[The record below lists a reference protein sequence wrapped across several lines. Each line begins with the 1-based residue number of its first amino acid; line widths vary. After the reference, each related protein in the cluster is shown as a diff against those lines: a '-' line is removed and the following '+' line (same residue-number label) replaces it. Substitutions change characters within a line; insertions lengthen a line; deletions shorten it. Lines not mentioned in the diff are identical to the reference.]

1 MQRAIEEAMRDVAN
15 DKALEEALKERFSV
29 KYCKIDVQNNTINI
43 ADREIKL
50 HEINQNKEQM
60 IKQFRENR
68 EQEAQR
74 KQRKGPS
81 LKGL

>member
-1 MQRAIEEAMRDVAN
+1 MI
-15 DKALEEALKERFSV
+15 
-29 KYCKIDVQNNTINI
+29 TI
-43 ADREIKL
+43 AGREIKL

-74 KQRKGPS
+74 KQRKGFTLS
-81 LKGL
+81 L